1 MKKKIA
7 SIAEKNRISKRIR
20 DIIGRKN
27 HFLILGHRNP
37 DDDCVG
43 TMVSIALLLRKFSKR
58 VVLSTEDDVSADY
71 EYLYNIC
78 RFNSISINRLYPD
91 ELKRIQAI
99 FICDT
104 PKPSMMY
111 IRKEIAPLLDDKDRI
126 RIEID
131 HHLEADSD
139 YAGDE
144 GYCLVDEASSA
155 AELVGYLG
163 CKIMADDALM
173 HRYQIEDVFSR
184 NFVLAILTGM
194 IGDTQMG
201 KFLKTR
207 REKKYYQLFSDKF
220 NELLQTKTIKDSN
233 FSSKEEVFNELKHLS
248 DREEACYNAMM
259 RNKTFTDG
267 VGYVILNEADMKL
280 MEDEFDNDTI
290 ISVARTIADELAEE
304 SGKISLVVYYDFPSD
319 SDFIQ
324 FRARRSHDFD
334 RIDLRSLLTAHDI
347 ENGGGHPGAI
357 GFRIEREKID
367 DISAYVLKLIGWLKD
382 RLAMKPR

>member
-1 MKKKIA
+1 MKKKIF
-7 SIAEKNRISKRIR
+7 SIAEKNHISKRIR
-20 DIIGRKN
+20 EIIAQKN
-27 HFLILGHRNP
+27 HFLILGHQNP

-43 TMVSIALLLRKFSKR
+43 TMVSIALLLRKFSKK
-58 VVLSTEDDVSADY
+58 VVLSTEDDVSTDY

-78 RFNSISINRLYPD
+78 RFNSILFNKLYQD
-91 ELKRIQAI
+91 ELQRTQAI

-111 IRKEIAPLLDDKDRI
+111 VKKEIAPLLDSGDRI
-126 RIEID
+126 KIEID

-139 YAGDE
+139 YAGDA

-163 CKIMADDALM
+163 CKIMADDGLM
-173 HRYQIEDVFSR
+173 HRYQIEDIFSR

-220 NELLQTKTIKDSN
+220 NELLQSKTIKDTN

-248 DREEACYNAMM
+248 DREEACYTTMM
-259 RNKTFTDG
+259 KNKNFVDG
-267 VGYVILNEADMKL
+267 VGYLVLDAADMRM
-280 MEDEFDNDTI
+280 MEKEFDSDTI

-304 SGKISLVVYYDFPSD
+304 SGKISLVVYYDFPSE

-324 FRARRSHDFD
+324 FRARRSHDFT
-334 RIDLRSLLTAHDI
+334 RIDLRSLLAAHNI

-357 GFRIEREKID
+357 GFRIKREKIT
-367 DISAYVLKLIGWLKD
+367 DISSYVSALIDWLQQKVG
-382 RLAMKPR
+382 